1 MKGILTILGG
11 LGLGAAAMYLLD
23 PNGGRRR
30 RALIRDKAV
39 GLSNDLRQTVEAR
52 SRDLGNR
59 AKGLLHE
66 AKSAMPGTA
75 SGSDERTEGTV

>member
-23 PNGGRRR
+23 PNGGSRR
-30 RALIRDKAV
+30 RALIRDKAI
-39 GLSNDLRQTVEAR
+39 GLSNDLRQSVEAKG
-52 SRDLGNR
+52 RDLGNR

-66 AKSAMPGTA
+66 ATSAMPGTSTA
-75 SGSDERTEGTV
+75 SSEPTEGTL